1 MSKHKHKHQH
11 KKHEEERK
19 ESKEEIKEEAEKEKA
34 EASNENSPESSE
46 KDEEIKELKEKIKE
60 LEDKYLRTVADFDNF
75 KKRMEREK
83 AEAIAYASENF
94 ARDLLPVIDSLE
106 LAINSLEEIDGEE
119 EIVNKMKEGINLTI
133 EQFKKAFEKHG
144 IKVID
149 IEEGFNPH
157 FHEAVMQVDSDEH
170 EKGEIVQVFQK
181 GYMIKDRVL
190 RPTMVS
196 IAK

>member
-1 MSKHKHKHQH
+1 MSKHKHKHH
-11 KKHEEERK
+11 KKHEHEHKKEE
-19 ESKEEIKEEAEKEKA
+19 EEIKKEEETKEEEVSK
-34 EASNENSPESSE
+34 EDP
-46 KDEEIKELKEKIKE
+46 KDKEIAELKEKVRE
-60 LEDKYLRTVADFDNF
+60 LEDKYLRTIADFDNF

-83 AEAIAYASENF
+83 AEAIAYASESF

-157 FHEAVMQVDSDEH
+157 FHEAVMQVDSDQH

>member
-1 MSKHKHKHQH
+1 MSKHKHKHHH
-11 KKHEEERK
+11 KKHEQEH
-19 ESKEEIKEEAEKEKA
+19 KEEKKKEQESTAEENKELKKEETQ
-34 EASNENSPESSE
+34 SE
-46 KDEEIKELKEKIKE
+46 KDKEIAKLEEKIKE
-60 LEDKYLRTVADFDNF
+60 LEDKYLRTIADFDNF

-83 AEAIAYASENF
+83 AEAIAYASESF

-157 FHEAVMQVDSDEH
+157 FHEAVMQVDSDKH

>member
-1 MSKHKHKHQH
+1 MSKHKHKHKHEH
-11 KKHEEERK
+11 KKEE
-19 ESKEEIKEEAEKEKA
+19 EKEKK
-34 EASNENSPESSE
+34 SDE
-46 KDEEIKELKEKIKE
+46 KNQEQKDYEKEIEELKNKISE
-60 LEDKYLRTVADFDNF
+60 LEDKYLRVNAEFENF
-75 KKRMEREK
+75 RKRAEREK
-83 AEAIAYASENF
+83 AEAIAYASEEF
-94 ARDLLPVIDSLE
+94 ARDLLPAIDSLE
-106 LAINSLEEIDGEE
+106 LAINSLEEIKADE

-149 IEEGFNPH
+149 IDEGFNPH
-157 FHEAVMQVDSDEH
+157 FHEAVMQVESDKH
-170 EKGEIVQVFQK
+170 EKGDIVQVLQK